1 MAWSYVRG
9 NWSYYR
15 CRLADATRTRIVV
28 RIVDVITVV
37 IVDAER
43 AFSQALAY
51 RLNAE
56 PLFNVIETAGTP
68 AAGEES
74 IARLHPNV
82 AVIDASLW
90 PESVLTA
97 ANRLRASH
105 PRLHLVVLSP
115 LADTQ
120 TACDAVRAGASAF
133 LAKDSSVEEL
143 IAAISG
149 AMHGETRFDPCLL
162 TRVFRELLYER
173 ASSAEDDR
181 VRGLTPRERD
191 VLDCMTAGLD
201 RAAIA
206 RELVLSINTVRTH
219 TRRILAKLGTHS
231 SLEAVSVARRTGVMP
246 RPVDHRMTPDP
257 AAGGPPSA
265 LVS

>member
-1 MAWSYVRG
+1 M
-9 NWSYYR
+9 
-15 CRLADATRTRIVV
+15 
-28 RIVDVITVV
+28 V

-51 RLNAE
+51 RLNAD
-56 PLFNVIETAGTP
+56 PLFNVIETVGTP
-68 AAGEES
+68 AGGEES
-74 IARLHPNV
+74 IARLNPNV
-82 AVIDASLW
+82 AVLDASLW
-90 PESVLTA
+90 PEGVMSA
-97 ANRLRASH
+97 ANRLCALH
-105 PRLHLVVLSP
+105 PGLRLVVLSP
-115 LADTQ
+115 IEDLQ

-149 AMHGETRFDPCLL
+149 AMHGETRFDPRLL
-162 TRVFRELLYER
+162 TRVLRELRYQR
-173 ASSAEDDR
+173 ARSDEDDR
-181 VRGLTPRERD
+181 LRGLTRRERE

-231 SLEAVSVARRTGVMP
+231 SLEAVSVALRAGVLP
-246 RPVDHRMTPDP
+246 RPIDPKITPDP
-257 AAGGPPSA
+257 ATGGTPSA

>member
-1 MAWSYVRG
+1 MVM
-9 NWSYYR
+9 
-15 CRLADATRTRIVV
+15 RT
-28 RIVDVITVV
+28 VDVITVV

-56 PLFNVIETAGTP
+56 PLIDVIETAGSS
-68 AAGEES
+68 AAGEAS
-74 IARLHPNV
+74 IARLKPNV
-82 AVIDASLW
+82 AVLDASLW
-90 PESVLTA
+90 PEGVTTA
-97 ANRLRASH
+97 AERLCSLH
-105 PRLHLVVLSP
+105 PDLRLVVVSP
-115 LADTQ
+115 IEDVQ
-120 TACDAVRAGASAF
+120 IACDAVRAGASSF
-133 LAKDSSVEEL
+133 LTKDSSVDEM

-149 AMHGETRFDPCLL
+149 AVHGESRFDPCLL
-162 TRVFRELLYER
+162 TRVLHELRHPHKLSE
-173 ASSAEDDR
+173 EDDR
-181 VRGLTPRERD
+181 LRELTPRERE

-231 SLEAVSVARRTGVMP
+231 SLEAVSVALRAGVVP
-246 RPVDHRMTPDP
+246 RQIGQTSRDP
-257 AAGGPPSA
+257 ALGGTPSA

>member
-1 MAWSYVRG
+1 M
-9 NWSYYR
+9 
-15 CRLADATRTRIVV
+15 

-68 AAGEES
+68 AAGEEAV
-74 IARLHPNV
+74 ARLHPNV
-82 AVIDASLW
+82 AVLDASLW
-90 PESVLTA
+90 PEGVLTA
-97 ANRLRASH
+97 ANRLCTSH
-105 PRLHLVVLSP
+105 PGLRLVVLSSV
-115 LADTQ
+115 ADTQ
-120 TACDAVRAGASAF
+120 SACDAVRARASAF
-133 LAKDSSVEEL
+133 LAKESSVDEL
-143 IAAISG
+143 IAAIRG
-149 AMHGETRFDPCLL
+149 AMHGETRVDPCLL
-162 TRVFRELLYER
+162 TRVLRELRYEG
-173 ASSAEDDR
+173 ASSADGDR
-181 VRGLTPRERD
+181 VHGLTPRERD

-231 SLEAVSVARRTGVMP
+231 SLEAVSVARRTRVGL
-246 RPVDHRMTPDP
+246 RPIDHKMTPDP
-257 AAGGPPSA
+257 APGGPPSA
-265 LVS
+265 LVSWRYLRGS

>member
-97 ANRLRASH
+97 ANRLRASQH
-105 PRLHLVVLSP
+105 RSGGDQSRCRSASP
-115 LADTQ
+115 LPSFGSESNCSWILDTARTARQ
-120 TACDAVRAGASAF
+120 TRDDPHLGSKARRSAPSAVR
-133 LAKDSSVEEL
+133 
-143 IAAISG
+143 
-149 AMHGETRFDPCLL
+149 
-162 TRVFRELLYER
+162 
-173 ASSAEDDR
+173 
-181 VRGLTPRERD
+181 
-191 VLDCMTAGLD
+191 
-201 RAAIA
+201 
-206 RELVLSINTVRTH
+206 
-219 TRRILAKLGTHS
+219 
-231 SLEAVSVARRTGVMP
+231 
-246 RPVDHRMTPDP
+246 
-257 AAGGPPSA
+257 
-265 LVS
+265 